1 MTRVLARPSRPLP
14 VPPGPGLAFRQRL
27 AAQADAALA
36 AGAENPLRVL
46 LEAAPGGK
54 GLDDGDGRDGWGHF
68 SFKIF
73 EKLQKGGFWIGWR
86 ILPPNMTLQSYSY

>member
-46 LEAAPGGK
+46 LEAAPGGN
-54 GLDDGDGRDGWGHF
+54 GRDASHESAVWMAIDSTF
-68 SFKIF
+68 
-73 EKLQKGGFWIGWR
+73 L
-86 ILPPNMTLQSYSY
+86 LPPAAANPTEGGLP